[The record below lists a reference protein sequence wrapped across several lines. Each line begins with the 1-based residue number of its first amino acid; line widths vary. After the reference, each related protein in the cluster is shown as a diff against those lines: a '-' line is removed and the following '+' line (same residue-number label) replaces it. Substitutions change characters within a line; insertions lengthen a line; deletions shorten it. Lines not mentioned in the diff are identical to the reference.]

1 MQVNPNIDQLHVK
14 NSSIPLTL
22 ASLPLK
28 PLQYAEPTSLRNDR
42 VSRSILTFVKGPD
55 IIHHLK
61 AGKKRVSH
69 AVSIHIL
76 RKDYS
81 NFIIYTVCFTFLFLK
96 IQFDASF
103 PQAVVSLQFNLML
116 IWPSRLGLL
125 SIFLPLFLVV
135 NNYHLLS
142 YVQLL
147 TDFKLCATTAINTQ
161 QHATQGLQTDAPCNI
176 QQCWKLL
183 DNNVASVCKE
193 LQVTI
198 CLIINLVNYFVYLAQ
213 VLYGWNLTVVKTTFS
228 SILIRWANLTSL
240 LNRKVGQYVVFLN
253 RRNNSVAFHQVVNGD
268 QLTTEIKGL
277 THLTNYTVEVVGIDT
292 LRKPYKTPSE
302 AIMTAN
308 RKSKYFKQG
317 TVSEET
323 PRFFYIHGYIW

>member
-1 MQVNPNIDQLHVK
+1 M
-14 NSSIPLTL
+14 
-22 ASLPLK
+22 
-28 PLQYAEPTSLRNDR
+28 
-42 VSRSILTFVKGPD
+42 
-55 IIHHLK
+55 
-61 AGKKRVSH
+61 
-69 AVSIHIL
+69 
-76 RKDYS
+76 
-81 NFIIYTVCFTFLFLK
+81 
-96 IQFDASF
+96 
-103 PQAVVSLQFNLML
+103 
-116 IWPSRLGLL
+116 
-125 SIFLPLFLVV
+125 
-135 NNYHLLS
+135 
-142 YVQLL
+142 
-147 TDFKLCATTAINTQ
+147 
-161 QHATQGLQTDAPCNI
+161 
-176 QQCWKLL
+176 
-183 DNNVASVCKE
+183 
-193 LQVTI
+193 TI

-240 LNRKVGQYVVFLN
+240 LNLKVGQYVVFLN

-268 QLTTEIKGL
+268 QLTTEINGL